1 MIFSGNVQFFI
12 LGLTHLTPFL
22 FIFLLF
28 QPAQQALGSSG
39 HKKKRAREKETRLA
53 CLPRARPFSLSP
65 ATSKRL
71 LRRLE
76 KLKRCVPLRRNVAEK
91 PQGMRL
97 KFAPCHLRTSTHESE
112 NMFVFFKRLRFYGEQ
127 DSVESNLVELGG
139 IGFNL
144 VPRSPSGRG
153 RSGYEIRRR
162 LKRAL

>member
-1 MIFSGNVQFFI
+1 MGEKEN
-12 LGLTHLTPFL
+12 G
-22 FIFLLF
+22 
-28 QPAQQALGSSG
+28 
-39 HKKKRAREKETRLA
+39 RARGRHA
-53 CLPRARPFSLSP
+53 CLSLARPFFLVPTTSKRLCLPLARPFFFVPTTSKRLCLSLARLFFLVP
-65 ATSKRL
+65 TTSKRL

-76 KLKRCVPLRRNVAEK
+76 KLKRCVLLRPNVAEK

-97 KFAPCHLRTSTHESE
+97 KFALCHLRTSTHESE

-127 DSVESNLVELGG
+127 DSVESNPVKLGG

-144 VPRSPSGRG
+144 VPRSHSGRG